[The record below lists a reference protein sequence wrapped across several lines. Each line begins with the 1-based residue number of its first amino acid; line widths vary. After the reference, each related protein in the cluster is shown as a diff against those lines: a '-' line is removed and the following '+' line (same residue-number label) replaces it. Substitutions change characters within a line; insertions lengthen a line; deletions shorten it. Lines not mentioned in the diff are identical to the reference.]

1 MGKCLFMRKGETHTA
16 PKQGLPAGYTEL
28 AYIKATGTQYIDT
41 GLTETNDT
49 AISCK
54 FNIDTATRDYLFGSQ
69 QNLDALAYNGFYYNN
84 VLEYNYQEIT
94 ISASNSIEIK
104 EEVEGTT
111 NTIII
116 NGTSYSAEIGTCQ
129 NSSLLI
135 FAIRYKSDVQNGSVR
150 VYSGS
155 AKVYYFQIAQGG
167 TLVFDGIPCINA
179 SGEVGLY
186 DLVGK
191 QFYGNAGSGAFTG
204 SEVA

>member
-1 MGKCLFMRKGETHTA
+1 MGRCLFMRKGETHTA
-16 PKQGLPAGYTEL
+16 PAKGLPAGFTKLE
-28 AYIKATGTQYIDT
+28 YIQSSGTQYIDT
-41 GLTETNDT
+41 GIIETNDT

-69 QNLDALAYNGFYYNN
+69 QNLSYMAYNGFYYNN
-84 VLEYNYQEIT
+84 TLEYNYQEIT

-155 AKVYYFQIAQGG
+155 ARVYYFQIAQGG

-191 QFYGNAGSGAFTG
+191 QFYGNAGTGVFIG
-204 SEVA
+204 SEVE